1 MRLLDTNF
9 QELRPN
15 YGQYIQG
22 INDKTESFG
31 GDFNPVWRRE
41 RLLTPVVWPGEF
53 YGPYSPWGRKQLDVT
68 E

>member
-15 YGQYIQG
+15 YGQYSQG

-31 GDFNPVWRRE
+31 GDFNPVW
-41 RLLTPVVWPGEF
+41 PGEF
-53 YGPYSPWGRKQLDVT
+53 YSLYCPRGRKQLEMT